1 MGVPT
6 TEEAPLINRLQGM
19 NLVHTGLLAH
29 LLTELKSAGLMESTL
44 VMYGSDMSDGDQHTT
59 ENIPTL
65 LCGAGSDLAFGQEI
79 NGGRRP
85 MSDLHVDIM
94 NLLNVPN
101 VNGWGDEG
109 IASTMQ
115 PLPIRG

>member
-1 MGVPT
+1 M
-6 TEEAPLINRLQGM
+6 Q
-19 NLVHTGLLAH
+19 
-29 LLTELKSAGLMESTL
+29 STL

-65 LCGAGSDLAFGQEI
+65 LCGAGPDLAFGQEI
-79 NGGRRP
+79 SGGRRP

-94 NLLNVPN
+94 NLLSVPD
-101 VNGWGDEG
+101 VAGWGDEG

-115 PLPIRG
+115 PLPMRV